1 VDRRQFLSSSAR
13 VFGAG
18 VFLPWTRVWAE
29 GAAADGQAP
38 ASDSF
43 PDLVVARGGAKVAT
57 ERALAA
63 IGGMERF
70 VQPGQVVVVKPNA
83 SFQTVPDMGA
93 TTHPEVLAAVLAACL
108 EAGARRVLVVD
119 HTMRKPERCFERTG
133 TADTVA
139 GFKGAKLVALDDPK
153 HFREVEVEAGSALR
167 KTEIAAVIQKADVFI
182 NLPTAKSH
190 AATGVSFGF
199 KNLMGLV
206 WDRTRFHN
214 DLDLHAGIADL
225 GTVLRPQLTILDAV
239 RILKTGG
246 PTGPG
251 DVQALDSVVAGVDP
265 VAVDAYAVGLSAW
278 NGQTYRPEQVAHLR
292 HAASHGLGTLDLDT
306 LRVQEVG

>member
-1 VDRRQFLSSSAR
+1 V
-13 VFGAG
+13 VGAG
-18 VFLPWTRVWAE
+18 VLFPWARAWAQRPAE
-29 GAAADGQAP
+29 QGQASSP
-38 ASDSF
+38 DSF

-57 ERALAA
+57 ERALTA

-70 VQPGQVVVVKPNA
+70 VRPGQVVIVKPNA

-93 TTHPEVLAAVLAACL
+93 TTHPEVLAAVLVACL

-119 HTMRKPERCFERTG
+119 HTMRKSERCFERNG

-139 GFKGAKLVALDDPK
+139 GFKEAKLVALDDPK
-153 HFREVEVEAGSALR
+153 HFREIEVGGASALR
-167 KTEIAAVIQKADVFI
+167 KTEIAAVVQKADVFI

-190 AATGVSFGF
+190 TATGVSFGF

-239 RILKTGG
+239 RVLKTGG

-265 VAVDAYAVGLSAW
+265 VAVDAYAVGLSVW

-292 HAASHGLGTLDLDT
+292 HAASLGLGNLDLET